1 MDRKIPRI
9 SSPSVLFMLI
19 FLLFSMLSYAE
30 EAQEEEKPENSR
42 IEYHT
47 MGDQVFGI
55 NAGLFIP
62 LFINNPAL
70 SWSDSDAFNSTNLSV
85 GGHGALYYGAYLNNN
100 IQLGMEVGAIFA
112 TSPNKHNFYMI
123 PITIRGTYEFQFLNN
138 LISVPVS
145 LGAGINM
152 SSYLENFH
160 VDMILKP
167 AVGAY
172 WNHSSSWSF
181 GLNTTYWWVPQIY
194 KDKEYNRIG
203 NFMDVSLSAVYHF

>member
-1 MDRKIPRI
+1 
-9 SSPSVLFMLI
+9 MLI
-19 FLLFSMLSYAE
+19 FLLFSMLSFAE
-30 EAQEEEKPENSR
+30 EAQEEEIQDQGR

-62 LFINNPAL
+62 LFFNNPSL
-70 SWSDSDAFNSTNLSV
+70 SWGDSDAFNPTNLSV
-85 GGHGALYYGAYLNNN
+85 GGHGSLYYGAYVNNN
-100 IQLGMEVGAIFA
+100 IILGMEVGAIFSN
-112 TSPNKHNFYMI
+112 SPNSHNFYMI
-123 PITIRGTYEFQFLNN
+123 PITVKGSYEFQFLNN

-152 SSYLENFH
+152 TSYLDNFH
-160 VDMILKP
+160 VEMILKP
-167 AVGAY
+167 GVGAY

-181 GLNTTYWWVPQIY
+181 GLNTSYWWVPQLY
-194 KDKEYNRIG
+194 KDGSKNRIG